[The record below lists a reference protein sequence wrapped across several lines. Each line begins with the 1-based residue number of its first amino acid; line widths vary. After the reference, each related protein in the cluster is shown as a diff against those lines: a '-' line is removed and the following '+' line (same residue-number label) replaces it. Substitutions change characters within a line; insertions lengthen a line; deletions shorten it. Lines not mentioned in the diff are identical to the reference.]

1 MMALPRSAAIFPH
14 SLRAT
19 MSAAWTPKRVAST
32 RSNAV
37 GVPPRWMWPSTV
49 ERVSKPVA
57 FSINSAICCPI
68 PPSRMWPNSS
78 SFSLIFDSPAASLA
92 PSATT
97 TMEKFTSRVLC
108 RRVMCSQT
116 RSISMGR
123 SGMRITSAPPAM
135 PEYDAIH
142 PACRPITS
150 QTMTRLCDSAVE
162 CSRSMASV
170 AICTAVSNPKV
181 RSVPERSLS
190 MVLGTPTTLTPIVPS
205 RVATPGVSSPPM
217 ATTAWRLSALTLR
230 MTASAPPCFLNGLV
244 REVPRMVPPRWRMP
258 LVASRVR
265 RSCSGGSNRPRQPS
279 RTPITSSPCCSPRR
293 TTARITAFK
302 PGQSPPPVS
311 TAIFMVLPSD
321 APSTAKRDRSQSGVE
336 SPAGDHL
343 HGPEEEVLLGVG
355 LLSAPAAG
363 GSLEPLPGDHVAVVR
378 KAAEQHG
385 VALGEVP
392 LDERAEQ
399 GLELRRRYLRVAA
412 FRVER
417 AVEGLRDVHQLVQNR
432 GHPLLG
438 DGRAEELRP
447 QSNAIERFAPF
458 QDHLRAVLAQRPD
471 GGTRAAPRLSGDEED
486 PGCADVGE
494 LRELARHVLHD
505 TPAQQGSVGTLG
517 AACAHPGNRQRPRL
531 HSSES

>member
-1 MMALPRSAAIFPH
+1 MRL
-14 SLRAT
+14 
-19 MSAAWTPKRVAST
+19 ASC
-32 RSNAV
+32 
-37 GVPPRWMWPSTV
+37 WPM
-49 ERVSKPVA
+49 
-57 FSINSAICCPI
+57 

-78 SFSLIFDSPAASLA
+78 SFSVEVDSLPPSLA

-97 TMEKFTSRVLC
+97 TMEKFLFCVRC
-108 RRVMCSQT
+108 RFLMCSHT
-116 RSISMGR
+116 LSISTGR
-123 SGMRITSAPPAM
+123 SGMRITSAPPAI
-135 PEYDAIH
+135 PECTAIQ
-142 PACRPITS
+142 PAWRPITS
-150 QTMTRLCDSAVE
+150 QTMTRLWASAVE
-162 CSRSMASV
+162 CNRSIASV
-170 AICTAVSNPKV
+170 AICTAVSKPKV

-190 MVLGTPTTLTPIVPS
+190 MVFGTPTTFTPIAES
-205 RVATPGVSSPPM
+205 LVATPRVSSPPI
-217 ATTAWRLSALTLR
+217 ATTAPTFSDLR
-230 MTASAPPCFLNGLV
+230 FRITMSGPFAGFLNGFV
-244 REVPRMVPPRWRMP
+244 REVPRRVPPRWSVP
-258 LVASRVR
+258 LVASRVSR
-265 RSCSGGSNRPRQPS
+265 KCIGGSRRPRHPS
-279 RTPITSSPCCSPRR
+279 RIPITSRPCCSPRR
-293 TTARITAFK
+293 TTARITALR

-311 TAIFMVLPSD
+311 TAIFMVFPPTRRLPQ
-321 APSTAKRDRSQSGVE
+321 TASEVSGVQ
-336 SPAGDHL
+336 SAAGDHL
-343 HGPEEEVLLGVG
+343 HGPEVEVLLRVV
-355 LLSAPAAG
+355 LLSARAAG

-399 GLELRRRYLRVAA
+399 GLELRCRYLRVAA

-438 DGRAEELRP
+438 NRRAEELRP

-486 PGCADVGE
+486 PGCTDMGE
-494 LRELARHVLHD
+494 LRELARHVVHD

-531 HSSES
+531 HLSES

>member
-1 MMALPRSAAIFPH
+1 M
-14 SLRAT
+14 
-19 MSAAWTPKRVAST
+19 
-32 RSNAV
+32 
-37 GVPPRWMWPSTV
+37 PPR
-49 ERVSKPVA
+49 
-57 FSINSAICCPI
+57 
-68 PPSRMWPNSS
+68 RMWPNSS
-78 SFSLIFDSPAASLA
+78 SFSVVVDSLVPSFA

-97 TMEKFTSRVLC
+97 TIEKFLFWVRWRFLMWSHTLS
-108 RRVMCSQT
+108 M
-116 RSISMGR
+116 SIGR
-123 SGMRITSAPPAM
+123 SGMRITSAPPAI
-135 PEYDAIH
+135 PECTAIQ
-142 PACRPITS
+142 PAWRPITS
-150 QTMTRLCDSAVE
+150 QTMTRLWASAVE
-162 CSRSMASV
+162 CNRSIASV
-170 AICTAVSNPKV
+170 AICTAVSKPKV

-190 MVLGTPTTLTPIVPS
+190 MVFGTPTTFTPIAES
-205 RVATPGVSSPPM
+205 LVATPRVSSPPI
-217 ATTAWRLSALTLR
+217 ATTAPTFSDLR
-230 MTASAPPCFLNGLV
+230 FRITMSGPFAGFLNGFV
-244 REVPRMVPPRWRMP
+244 REVPRRVPPRWSVP
-258 LVASRVR
+258 LVASRVSR
-265 RSCSGGSNRPRQPS
+265 KCIGGSRRPRHPS
-279 RTPITSSPCCSPRR
+279 RIPITSRPCCSPRR
-293 TTARITAFK
+293 TTARITALR

-321 APSTAKRDRSQSGVE
+321 APSTAKRELSQSGVE

-343 HGPEEEVLLGVG
+343 HGPEEEVLLRIG

-363 GSLEPLPGDHVAVVR
+363 GSLEPLPGDHIAMVR
-378 KAAEQHG
+378 QAAEQHG
-385 VALGEVP
+385 VALGGVP

-412 FRVER
+412 VRVER

-447 QSNAIERFAPF
+447 QSNAIQRFAPF

-494 LRELARHVLHD
+494 LRELARHVVHD